1 MRLLVLGS
9 AGQLGGDVME
19 AAALKGIEAR
29 GATRADVDVGDL
41 GALRTFL
48 ETESFDALVNCV
60 ALLNTEA
67 LEGDPAPAVTVN
79 GHAPAVMAEVAA
91 AKGARMIQVS
101 TDYVFGGDAARTT
114 PLTEDA
120 PTAPVNVY
128 GLTKAFGETLAQ
140 LDGADV
146 AVFRVAS
153 TFGVRGAAGK
163 GGNFVETMIR
173 MGRERGALKVVSDQ
187 IMSPTSTAWA
197 AGAILAFLQK
207 QGPAGVYHAVNTGA
221 VSWCDFAKAIV
232 ARAGIAAEVSPCLAS
247 DWPSK
252 ARRPAY
258 SALDNAK
265 LAGVIGPIPGWEAAL
280 DAYLAAK
287 GHLTSP
293 GA

>member
-1 MRLLVLGS
+1 MKILVLGA
-9 AGQLGGDVME
+9 AGQFGGDVMTAAE
-19 AAALKGIEAR
+19 AARIEAK
-29 GATRADVDVGDL
+29 GVTRADVDVADL
-41 GALRTFL
+41 GALKTFL
-48 ETESFDALVNCV
+48 EGERFDALVNCV

-79 GHAPAVMAEVAA
+79 SHAPAVMAEVAA
-91 AKGARMIQVS
+91 AKGARLIQVS

-114 PLTEDA
+114 PLTEAD
-120 PTAPVNVY
+120 PIAPVNVY
-128 GLTKAFGETLAQ
+128 GMTKAFGETLAQ
-140 LDGADV
+140 LSGADV

-173 MGRERGALKVVSDQ
+173 MGREKGALKVVSDQ

-207 QGPAGVYHAVNTGA
+207 DGPAGVYHAANGGA
-221 VSWCDFAKAIV
+221 ISWYDFAKAIIRKAGV
-232 ARAGIAAEVSPCLAS
+232 AAKVSPCSAS

-252 ARRPAY
+252 ARRPGY
-258 SALDNAK
+258 SALDNGK
-265 LAGVIGPIPGWEAAL
+265 LAAVIGPIPGWETAL

-287 GHLTSP
+287 GHAAT
-293 GA
+293 ANV

>member
-1 MRLLVLGS
+1 MRLLVLGA
-9 AGQLGGDVME
+9 AGQLGGDVM
-19 AAALKGIEAR
+19 AAAAAAGIEAR

-41 GALRTFL
+41 GALRAFL
-48 ETESFDALVNCV
+48 EGERFDALVNCA

-79 GHAPAVMAEVAA
+79 GHAPAVMAKVAA
-91 AKGARMIQVS
+91 QKGARLIQVS
-101 TDYVFGGDAARTT
+101 TDYVFGGDAARAR

-128 GLTKAFGETLAQ
+128 GLTKAFGETLAR
-140 LDGADV
+140 LSGADV

-173 MGRERGALKVVSDQ
+173 LGREKGALQVVADQ
-187 IMSPTSTAWA
+187 VMSPTSTAWA
-197 AGAILAFLQK
+197 AQAILAFLAK
-207 QGPAGVYHAVNTGA
+207 GGPAGVYHAVNGGA
-221 VSWCDFAKAIV
+221 VSWFEFARAIV
-232 ARAGIAAEVSPCLAS
+232 AKAGVAAEVSPVSAS
-247 DWPSK
+247 DWPGK

-258 SALDNAK
+258 SALDNGK

-280 DAYLAAK
+280 DAYLVAK
-287 GHLTSP
+287 GHVAPASM
-293 GA
+293 